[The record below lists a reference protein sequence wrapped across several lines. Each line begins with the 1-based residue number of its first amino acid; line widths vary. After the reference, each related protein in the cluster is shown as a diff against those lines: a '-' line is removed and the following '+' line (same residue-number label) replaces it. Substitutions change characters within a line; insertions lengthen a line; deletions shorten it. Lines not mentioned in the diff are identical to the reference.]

1 MRRILISLLAAT
13 AIAACA
19 DQSNPTETR
28 QTAATNTPAGDSSG
42 TGQQPGPVASV
53 TVSPVPSVAVGD
65 SIPLFADARDAA
77 GNQVP
82 TAQIQWTVGDPTI
95 ARIEGDFGP
104 SLMLRALRSGSM
116 TVTAQSGGVSGSA
129 TVVVR

>member
-1 MRRILISLLAAT
+1 MRRILIPLLAAA

-19 DQSNPTETR
+19 DQSNPTEAP
-28 QTAATNTPAGDSSG
+28 QTAANNSPGDSSG
-42 TGQQPGPVASV
+42 THQQPGPVASV

-82 TAQIQWTVGDPTI
+82 TAQIQWTVGDPTV

-104 SLMLRALRSGSM
+104 SLMLRALRSGST
-116 TVTAQSGGVSGSA
+116 TVTAQSGGVSGSTA
-129 TVVVR
+129 VVVR